1 MLTLPG
7 EYTTIMSCVAHL
19 VSKRIWQH
27 AQLLLIGAILAPGQR
42 IVAAVLRMIY
52 AKSAQRQLD
61 GLFSDYPWSCSSNWL
76 NSRWA
81 GTFSRKDVRR
91 VSF

>member
-27 AQLLLIGAILAPGQR
+27 AQLLLIGAILVQD
-42 IVAAVLRMIY
+42 
-52 AKSAQRQLD
+52 SA
-61 GLFSDYPWSCSSNWL
+61 WWL
-76 NSRWA
+76 PFCA
-81 GTFSRKDVRR
+81 
-91 VSF
+91 